1 MGDLIVTC
9 GSCNGK
15 GCSACNGKGVIVI
28 VED

>member
-9 GSCNGK
+9 GDCNGK
-15 GCSACNGKGVIVI
+15 GCGSCNGKGVIVI